1 MAQTGSPVVVAL
13 IGRLA
18 GMHTKSPPA
27 REELITVAMLDVEDA
42 QELAESAGKKLA
54 ATTQEVVQEV
64 VDEGRK
70 RFGRKAKKRARKL
83 ERRVTEAAKRLPV
96 DTPVDRRRRRRTA
109 GRTALLVRVVMA
121 SAVIAAV
128 YVAWRARNRRNGTA
142 ESGPAPDAFGT
153 AVEASDDGER
163 ASVTSPQP

>member
-1 MAQTGSPVVVAL
+1 M
-13 IGRLA
+13 
-18 GMHTKSPPA
+18 
-27 REELITVAMLDVEDA
+27 AMLDVENA
-42 QELAESAGKKLA
+42 QELAEHAGKKLA

-70 RFGRKAKKRARKL
+70 RVGRKAKKRARKLEQKL

-109 GRTALLVRVVMA
+109 GRTALFVRVVMA

-128 YVAWRARNRRNGTA
+128 YMAWRARNRRNGTA